1 MYISVSF
8 ISTFAVL
15 CIFDT
20 TQKVYLIFVLSGIL
34 ITQLTSYLRYTL
46 VGMLFRVLATW
57 FTIIINY
64 TDQSIHL
71 IPSVYTG

>member
-15 CIFDT
+15 CMFDT
-20 TQKVYLIFVLSGIL
+20 TLIFLLSGIL
-34 ITQLTSYLRYTL
+34 ITQLTSYLMYTL

-57 FTIIINY
+57 FTIIIND